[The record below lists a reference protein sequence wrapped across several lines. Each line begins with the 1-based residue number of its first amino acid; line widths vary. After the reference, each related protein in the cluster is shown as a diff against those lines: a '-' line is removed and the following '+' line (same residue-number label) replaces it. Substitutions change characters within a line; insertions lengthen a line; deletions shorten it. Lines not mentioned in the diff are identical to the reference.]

1 MKRDKDG
8 KFYST
13 KQELRLAQDIG
24 GRRQTA
30 SGALWGG
37 AAKGDVRSM
46 GVVRQE
52 AKWTAANYF
61 SLQASE
67 FRKIRSVAEAS
78 GETAVFLIE
87 YRNDSAVIVLSDQE
101 PEGDFGIRKE
111 TKVKGLSFRIKAED
125 VQDLDRESF
134 RETTSYLWQLSFRK
148 LELFAFSYKTFQE
161 AFC

>member
-13 KQELRLAQDIG
+13 KQELRLAKDIG

-37 AAKGDVRSM
+37 GAKGDVRAF
-46 GVVRQE
+46 GAVRQE
-52 AKWTAANYF
+52 AKWTADNYY
-61 SLQASE
+61 SLKATE
-67 FRKIRSVAEAS
+67 YRKIWKVAEAA
-78 GETAVFLIE
+78 GETAVFLVE
-87 YRNDSAVIVLSDQE
+87 FRNDDTVVVLSDQE

-111 TKVKGLSFRIKAED
+111 TETARLSFRLKVPDI
-125 VQDLDRESF
+125 QDLQRRAY
-134 RETTSYLWQLSFRK
+134 RETTSYLWQISLK
-148 LELFAFSYKTFQE
+148 GLTLYAFSYETFQE